1 MTTAQ
6 DGPAHAQ
13 PPTQKRKTTEAP
25 VTETEWEN
33 ELRLLFGEVLG
44 LPDVDADDSFFDL
57 GGHSLL
63 ASKLTRRVQ
72 EAFGIRIPVR
82 RIYQVPTPA
91 TLAAYLHAA

>member
-1 MTTAQ
+1 MTV
-6 DGPAHAQ
+6 
-13 PPTQKRKTTEAP
+13 TQ
-25 VTETEWEN
+25 WEN
-33 ELRLLFGEVLG
+33 ELCLLFGEVLG
-44 LPDVDADDSFFDL
+44 MPDVAADDSFFDL

-72 EAFGIRIPVR
+72 EAFGVKVPVR

>member
-1 MTTAQ
+1 MTASRP
-6 DGPAHAQ
+6 PAHDQ
-13 PPTQKRKTTEAP
+13 PPTHNRATTKEAP

-33 ELRLLFGEVLG
+33 EMRLLFGEVLG

-63 ASKLTRRVQ
+63 ASKLVRRLQ
-72 EAFGIRIPVR
+72 EVFGIRVPVR

>member
-6 DGPAHAQ
+6 PPAHDH
-13 PPTQKRKTTEAP
+13 PTPQTRETTEAP
-25 VTETEWEN
+25 MTVTQWEN
-33 ELRLLFGEVLG
+33 ELRLLFAEVLG
-44 LPDVDADDSFFDL
+44 MPDVDADDSFFDL

-72 EAFGIRIPVR
+72 EAFGVKVPVR

>member
-1 MTTAQ
+1 MT
-6 DGPAHAQ
+6 DSRPPATGR
-13 PPTQKRKTTEAP
+13 PPTQTHETTEVP
-25 VTETEWEN
+25 VTDTEWEN

-44 LPDVDADDSFFDL
+44 LPQVEADDSFFDL

-72 EAFGIRIPVR
+72 EAFGVRIPVR
-82 RIYQVPTPA
+82 RVYQAPTPA